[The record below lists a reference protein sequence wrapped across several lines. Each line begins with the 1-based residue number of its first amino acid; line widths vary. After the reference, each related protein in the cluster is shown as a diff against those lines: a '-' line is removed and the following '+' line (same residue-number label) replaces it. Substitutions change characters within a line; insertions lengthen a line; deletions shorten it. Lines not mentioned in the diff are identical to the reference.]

1 MEARRIQQAT
11 AQEARPVYTDGAA
24 EMSPFGAE
32 FHALIQSLI
41 GGAGANPMLDLS
53 LIPTATLAA
62 PVEAKAEVVEEEP
75 VEQEVEEEIEAD
87 VEAEVMTEG
96 EEESASPEELIV
108 AVETAA
114 AAVAPVKAEV
124 VEAVAEVVEV
134 AEELATLKT
143 DYTPQTL
150 TPAAVDAVEVQPLLV
165 QQQALNQEQV
175 VKQAAPQ
182 QVVAAQQTELAKN
195 EGPERQTLAQLA
207 PEQLLPEAPVEAKPV
222 EGPKVETKA
231 PLSPFIRALNGD
243 AGPEAAAALTD
254 AASPQ
259 LAMTDGVA
267 QSAQQSIHK
276 NATGMAGAQTTLAEL
291 QLRSQSALAGSAE
304 SLTQSGNGKG
314 SAEGIALLQAQT
326 ERGGASKGK
335 AAATGLPRSDQEK
348 ILQQIREVM
357 KKATMSADGNTMVV
371 RLDPPELGN
380 ITVRVTQRDGQVF
393 ARVIP
398 ENPDVEQMLRQR
410 AGEVTQALA
419 AVGLKADHVQLSIGR
434 ERSESETFRFQEQHG
449 SGGGNQT
456 GEQGSSSSGS
466 ERGDRSDTSPRN
478 KGPKSG
484 LAADTAEVGWVA

>member
-1 MEARRIQQAT
+1 
-11 AQEARPVYTDGAA
+11 
-24 EMSPFGAE
+24 
-32 FHALIQSLI
+32 
-41 GGAGANPMLDLS
+41 MLDLS
-53 LIPTATLAA
+53 MLPTATLAA

-75 VEQEVEEEIEAD
+75 VEQEVEEEIEA
-87 VEAEVMTEG
+87 EVTTDG
-96 EEESASPEELIV
+96 EEESASPEEVIV

-114 AAVAPVKAEV
+114 AAVAVKSEV
-124 VEAVAEVVEV
+124 VEEV
-134 AEELATLKT
+134 APVTEQELVAAKT
-143 DYTPQTL
+143 TYVPQAL
-150 TPAAVDAVEVQPLLV
+150 TPEAVDAVEVQPLVV
-165 QQQALNQEQV
+165 QQQALTQEQV
-175 VKQAAPQ
+175 IKQAAPQ
-182 QVVAAQQTELAKN
+182 QVVAAQQTELAKTDT
-195 EGPERQTLAQLA
+195 ERQTLAQLA
-207 PEQLLPEAPVEAKPV
+207 PEQVLAETPVAAKPV

-231 PLSPFIRALNGD
+231 PLSPFIRALNTD
-243 AGPEAAAALTD
+243 AEPEPAAALAD

-259 LAMTDGVA
+259 LAMTDGVTESA
-267 QSAQQSIHK
+267 KQSVHK
-276 NATGMAGAQTTLAEL
+276 NATGMAGAPTTLAEL
-291 QLRSQSALAGSAE
+291 QLRSHSALAGSAE
-304 SLTQSGNGKG
+304 SLTQGAGGKG

-326 ERGGASKGK
+326 ERGAASKGK
-335 AAATGLPRSDQEK
+335 GAATGLPRSDQEK
-348 ILQQIREVM
+348 ILQQIRDVM

-398 ENPDVEQMLRQR
+398 ENADVEQLLRQR

-419 AVGLKADHVQLSIGR
+419 AVGLKTDHVQLSIGR

-466 ERGDRSDTSPRN
+466 ERGDRPDTSPRN